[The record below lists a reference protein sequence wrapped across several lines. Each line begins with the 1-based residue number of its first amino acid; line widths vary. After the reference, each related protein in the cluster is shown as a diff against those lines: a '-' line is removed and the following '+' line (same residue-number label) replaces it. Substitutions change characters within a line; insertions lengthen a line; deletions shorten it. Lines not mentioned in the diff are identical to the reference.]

1 MSLYTPLITE
11 VAELVRERA
20 LGTVGVDI
28 FIGELP
34 QDVTEGFF
42 LVSAPSPAPH
52 QYLDTEYTVIDFWY
66 RTSHTAKGYEKMEQ
80 LKNAFHRR
88 ENYQTANW
96 YIYFSEVLGS
106 ISDVDRDKEGGKLLR
121 LSIQFICRNLNGI
134 S

>member
-1 MSLYTPLITE
+1 MSLYTALISD
-11 VAELVRERA
+11 VADYLQQRG
-20 LGTVGVDI
+20 LGVVGEDV

-34 QDVTEGFF
+34 QEVESGFF
-42 LVSAPSPAPH
+42 IVSAPSPAPH

-66 RTSHTAKGYEKMEQ
+66 RTPHSETGYQKMEQ
-80 LKNAFHRR
+80 LKQTLHRR
-88 ENYQTANW
+88 ENYQLQSW

-121 LSIQFICRNLNGI
+121 LSIQFICRNLSGI

>member
-28 FIGELP
+28 FVGELP
-34 QDVTEGFF
+34 QDVTKGFF

-66 RTSHTAKGYEKMEQ
+66 RTPSTAEGYEKMEQ

-96 YIYFSEVLGS
+96 HIYFSEVLGS

>member
-11 VAELVRERA
+11 VAEMVHQFA
-20 LGTVGVDI
+20 LGQVGVDV
-28 FIGELP
+28 FVGELP
-34 QDVTEGFF
+34 ADVVKGFF

-52 QYLDTEYTVIDFWY
+52 QYLDTEYVVIDFWY
-66 RTSHTAKGYEKMEQ
+66 RTPSTAEGYEKMETI
-80 LKNAFHRR
+80 KNSFHRKA
-88 ENYQTANW
+88 NYQTTNW
-96 YIYFSEVLGS
+96 YVYFSEVLGS